1 MKKKISFI
9 AMVITLIA
17 GCNSK
22 QAASDMI
29 TGTYTSEYSFD
40 QVNLDTDKSIGKA
53 SVRDTIFITSD
64 GDNFQVSNTMWRK
77 NDYDDK
83 GWSKLGTNERGA
95 FHAYAAK
102 WNEIDNTLNPLD
114 FGMMN
119 PIKVDAEKGKI
130 FLGKT
135 EYEKVK

>member
-1 MKKKISFI
+1 MKKNIAFI
-9 AMVITLIA
+9 GMIITLLL
-17 GCNSK
+17 GCNS
-22 QAASDMI
+22 QQTAADKI
-29 TGTYTSEYSFD
+29 TGTYTREYSFD
-40 QVNLDTDKSIGKA
+40 QVNLDTDKTIGKA
-53 SVRDTIFITSD
+53 SVRDTIFIIYD
-64 GDNFQVSNTMWRK
+64 GENFQVSNSMWRK

-83 GWSKLGTNERGA
+83 GWVKLGTNERGA

-102 WNEIDNTLNPLD
+102 WNDADNSLNPLD

-135 EYEKVK
+135 EYKKVK